1 MQLPP
6 IEGFKETLQSLNVR
20 RLYEYLAYFL
30 PFQSNKGRNNSSE
43 RVLVF
48 ERVLQ
53 VLTDGSEEVQI
64 ISVQRVLLH
73 LRS

>member
-48 ERVLQ
+48 
-53 VLTDGSEEVQI
+53 
-64 ISVQRVLLH
+64 
-73 LRS
+73 